1 MKEKL
6 KELKNMRDKV
16 EIELRHINDEIKK
29 VEQQMLDSDASLC
42 ELPLS

>member
-6 KELKNMRDKV
+6 KELKDKRYKV
-16 EIELRHINDEIKK
+16 ETELHHINDEIKK
-29 VEQQMLDSDASLC
+29 VEQQMLDSDESLC